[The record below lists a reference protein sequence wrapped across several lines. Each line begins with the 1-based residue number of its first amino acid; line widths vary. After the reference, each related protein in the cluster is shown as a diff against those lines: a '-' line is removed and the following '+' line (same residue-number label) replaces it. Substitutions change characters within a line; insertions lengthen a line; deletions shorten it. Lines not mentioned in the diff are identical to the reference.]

1 MANTATPMVERAMAL
16 IRQRAAVTGNP
27 PGIAL
32 LKTKSLLQWS
42 EQNGRDATPA
52 EQVAVMLFL
61 LSNES
66 SNLTGANYATD
77 GGFTTY

>member
-1 MANTATPMVERAMAL
+1 MATTVTPMYERAF
-16 IRQRAAVTGNP
+16 
-27 PGIAL
+27 AL
-32 LKTKSLLQWS
+32 LKQRAMSGYRDSGIGMMKIDSLLQWS
-42 EQNGRDATPA
+42 NQEKRGSTAA

-61 LSNES
+61 LSPEA